1 MMTVIDDGRITDND
15 GTPDVGVLLR
25 GKEGGG
31 GSDNTG
37 LIIGVAVA
45 VPLAILVVLAV
56 VVGVVGLTYWRS
68 RQRHHGAVNFG
79 ADDAAGG
86 L

>member
-1 MMTVIDDGRITDND
+1 MMAESLMTMS
-15 GTPDVGVLLR
+15 PDVGVLLR
-25 GKEGGG
+25 GKEGG

-56 VVGVVGLTYWRS
+56 VVGAVGITYWHS

-79 ADDAAGG
+79 ADDSAGG

>member
-1 MMTVIDDGRITDND
+1 MTVIDDGRITDND

-56 VVGVVGLTYWRS
+56 VVGAVGLTYWRS

-79 ADDAAGG
+79 VDDAAGG